1 MLKEAERPFVGRNA
15 HKSVRIEFTTFLLQ
29 ESVNVAH
36 NPFAQAPNSWVPPSL
51 TDFYYIL
58 SRTAGIDK
66 YVTTGTSNW
75 SGLLSL
81 RRLWVG
87 LWVFYFL
94 FSSITWSV

>member
-58 SRTAGIDK
+58 SRPAGIDK